1 MALKGLKILVTDDEQ
16 DEQDYIASVLE
27 DAGAT
32 IFRANTG
39 DDALKIAKREQ
50 PHAVTLDISMP
61 GLDVFHI
68 MEELQNN
75 GHRPDMGICIIS
87 GRPELRRMLTDKFPS
102 KTLGFVD
109 KPFKR
114 EVLLAKMEELC
125 GD

>member
-1 MALKGLKILVTDDEQ
+1 
-16 DEQDYIASVLE
+16 
-27 DAGAT
+27 
-32 IFRANTG
+32 
-39 DDALKIAKREQ
+39 
-50 PHAVTLDISMP
+50 
-61 GLDVFHI
+61 
-68 MEELQNN
+68 
-75 GHRPDMGICIIS
+75 MGICIIS